1 MVSSFGVKVRIGD
14 RSFASADLVCGRLA
28 SAASVAGSKVG
39 PIYLCPPY
47 LEELPCCC
55 CRRPLIWAVQAPPRL
70 QAGFCVQIYANA
82 STAFMLRLAAL
93 AGCNE
98 LVRNPRLTD
107 EGYVDSQGYVDSH

>member
-1 MVSSFGVKVRIGD
+1 MIARSPRLTWCAVGWLVLLRSQVARSAQSTFARHIWKSFHAVVVD
-14 RSFASADLVCGRLA
+14 AHSY
-28 SAASVAGSKVG
+28 G
-39 PIYLCPPY
+39 PL
-47 LEELPCCC
+47 
-55 CRRPLIWAVQAPPRL
+55 QAPPRL
-70 QAGFCVQIYANA
+70 QAGFRVQIYANA